1 MVKSLGGETGG
12 SIMLFEETL
21 PAGTETI
28 FDLCWLA
35 GTATNWIGRVRQKI
49 GIIDRPDD
57 PNHSCRHPFLSAS
70 LRLGAP

>member
-35 GTATNWIGRVRQKI
+35 GTAKWICKWVRQTVESPI
-49 GIIDRPDD
+49 
-57 PNHSCRHPFLSAS
+57 
-70 LRLGAP
+70 LGRESSPRQ